1 MECDFSG
8 GLEAQVAD
16 RDPETIK
23 RDIDQAR
30 NQLAST
36 VDILAERANP
46 SRLAEDLKAGAL
58 RFVKKPPVAM
68 SLAGAGALLL
78 VLVVRRIKQG

>member
-1 MECDFSG
+1 M
-8 GLEAQVAD
+8 AD
-16 RDPETIK
+16 RDPDTIK
-23 RDIDQAR
+23 REIDQAR

-46 SRLAEDLKAGAL
+46 SRLAEDFKAGAV
-58 RFVKKPPVAM
+58 RFVKKPAVAM

-78 VLVVRRIKQG
+78 VLVVRRVKRG